1 MKTKSTTVAYVLLL
15 SGLGFLGVH
24 QFYIGKI
31 GRGIGYLLTCGW
43 MVIGLLIDLFTLG
56 SQVRTAN
63 AIRMAESA
71 VLPRA

>member
-15 SGLGFLGVH
+15 ALGFFGVH
-24 QFYIGKI
+24 QFYIGKV
-31 GRGIGYLLTCGW
+31 GRGIGYLLTGGW
-43 MVIGLLIDLFTLG
+43 MGVGLLIDLFTLG

-71 VLPRA
+71 ALPRA

>member
-15 SGLGFLGVH
+15 ALGLFGVH

-31 GRGIGYLLTCGW
+31 GRGIGYLLTGGW
-43 MVIGLLIDLFTLG
+43 MGIGLLIDLFTLG

-71 VLPRA
+71 ALARA

>member
-1 MKTKSTTVAYVLLL
+1 VKTKSTTVAYVLLL

-31 GRGIGYLLTCGW
+31 GRGIGYLLTGGW
-43 MVIGLLIDLFTLG
+43 MGIGLFIDLFTLG

-71 VLPRA
+71 ALPRA

>member
-1 MKTKSTTVAYVLLL
+1 MTTSTTVAYVLLL
-15 SGLGFLGVH
+15 ALGFFGVH

-31 GRGIGYLLTCGW
+31 GRGIGYLLTGGW
-43 MVIGLLIDLFTLG
+43 MGVGLLIDLFTLG

-71 VLPRA
+71 ALARA

>member
-15 SGLGFLGVH
+15 ALGFFGVH
-24 QFYIGKI
+24 QFYIGKV
-31 GRGIGYLLTCGW
+31 GRGIGYLLTGGW
-43 MVIGLLIDLFTLG
+43 MGVGLLIDLFTLG

-71 VLPRA
+71 ALARA